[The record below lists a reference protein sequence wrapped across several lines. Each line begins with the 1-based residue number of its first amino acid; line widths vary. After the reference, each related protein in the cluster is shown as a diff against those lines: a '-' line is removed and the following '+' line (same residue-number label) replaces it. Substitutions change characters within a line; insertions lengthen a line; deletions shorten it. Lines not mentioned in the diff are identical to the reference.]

1 MKYQNKWHL
10 FIINSQ
16 GIIHWLIF
24 VIGELFFFLI
34 YIYIWYPSSGAYDS
48 IRASYNKSR
57 DAEHRANRSTTD
69 IPCTVSQS
77 ADTRKKTERLITQK
91 RDDFNRK
98 NAANKRTLTDLNAKA
113 QNLDIKKIN
122 EKVSSS
128 LRWAP
133 QI

>member
-1 MKYQNKWHL
+1 ML
-10 FIINSQ
+10 FNM
-16 GIIHWLIF
+16 
-24 VIGELFFFLI
+24 
-34 YIYIWYPSSGAYDS
+34 WYFPSGAYDS

-69 IPCTVSQS
+69 IPSTVSQS
-77 ADTRKKTERLITQK
+77 TDTRKKTERLIAQK

-122 EKVSSS
+122 EKVS
-128 LRWAP
+128 W
-133 QI
+133 IKHK

>member
-1 MKYQNKWHL
+1 M
-10 FIINSQ
+10 
-16 GIIHWLIF
+16 
-24 VIGELFFFLI
+24 
-34 YIYIWYPSSGAYDS
+34 
-48 IRASYNKSR
+48 
-57 DAEHRANRSTTD
+57 
-69 IPCTVSQS
+69 SQS
-77 ADTRKKTERLITQK
+77 ADTRKKTERLIAQK

-133 QI
+133 QVIIVHTVHTSELLI